1 MSGVVSI
8 RMRERSIP
16 QCACPLLTG
25 FGNRDIPLRVCS
37 FLSDFWLKSSMS
49 LAHSAG
55 SLLSQAESCQ
65 SRPGSSSLISRLRA
79 GVFSPALPG
88 WLALAVGFNIPLST
102 SVMEVLTGFFVLA
115 ALAWRRPSPQTLC
128 SGARSTLLI
137 STGLFLGLLMGLCWT
152 SAPLKDG
159 IRCLLKYRELLLLPL
174 FTQVFAEARWRR
186 LAVRGFLAG
195 CGVLLSLSYLEWLS
209 GIDLGITQVRFPND
223 HVITK
228 DRIIHNLLMSLFAY
242 LAALEWERSTG
253 TVRWGWLAVIG
264 LAIFN
269 MTFLVQGRTGYLA
282 FGALLTLWSVRRFGW
297 RGLLLTAVVLIS
309 GAVVACKV
317 SAVVH
322 SRFLLTWN
330 QIQNQFGPQ
339 HQHSD
344 DPRMEFYV
352 NTLQLIGNHPWLGTG
367 TGSFETEYNAHI
379 EGRDLLP
386 VSEPHNEFLHLTIQL
401 GLLGG
406 VAWLA
411 LLVNHWRLSR
421 SLPEW
426 ERGVLQGV
434 VLCIGLGTLFNS
446 LILSVTGG
454 VVWSFLAGVAAGA
467 SLDDN
472 ALESAPGK
480 SAAPNCLTTHPESRV
495 AESLPVRTQP
505 NV

>member
-1 MSGVVSI
+1 
-8 RMRERSIP
+8 
-16 QCACPLLTG
+16 
-25 FGNRDIPLRVCS
+25 
-37 FLSDFWLKSSMS
+37 MS
-49 LAHSAG
+49 LAPSAG
-55 SLLSQAESCQ
+55 TLLSQAESCQ
-65 SRPGSSSLISRLRA
+65 ARTSRSSFPNRLRA
-79 GVFSPALPG
+79 ALISPALPG

-115 ALAWRRPSPQTLC
+115 ALAWRRPSPQTLW

-137 STGLFLGLLMGLCWT
+137 STGLFLGLCVGLCWT

-186 LAVRGFLAG
+186 LAVWGFLAG
-195 CGVLLSLSYLEWLS
+195 CGVLLSLSYVEWIS
-209 GIDLGITQVRFPND
+209 GIDLGITQARFPND

-242 LAALEWERSTG
+242 LAALEWERSSG
-253 TVRWGWLAVIG
+253 AVRWGWLAAIG

-282 FGALLTLWSVRRFGW
+282 FGALLTLFSMRRFGW
-297 RGLLLTAVVLIS
+297 RGLVLTALVLLS

-330 QIQNQFGPQ
+330 QIQNQFGSQ
-339 HQHSD
+339 QQHSD

-352 NTLQLIGNHPWLGTG
+352 NTLQLIGKHPWLGTG

-379 EGRDLLP
+379 AGRDLLS
-386 VSEPHNEFLHLTIQL
+386 VSEPHNEFLHLTFQL

-406 VAWLA
+406 LAWLA

-426 ERGVLQGV
+426 ERSVLQGV

-467 SLDDN
+467 SLQDPS
-472 ALESAPGK
+472 AEPAPIESPAPGR
-480 SAAPNCLTTHPESRV
+480 PNSVPASRM
-495 AESLPVRTQP
+495 T
-505 NV
+505 

>member
-1 MSGVVSI
+1 MRTQPRPFAVDGLGNI
-8 RMRERSIP
+8 RVRELAVPRRGG
-16 QCACPLLTG
+16 PLLTG
-25 FGNRDIPLRVCS
+25 FENRDIPLRVCS
-37 FLSDFWLKSSMS
+37 FLFDFWLKITMS

-55 SLLSQAESCQ
+55 SCLSQAESCQ
-65 SRPGSSSLISRLRA
+65 SRSSSSSWTSRLRA
-79 GVFSPALPG
+79 ALISPALPG
-88 WLALAVGFNIPLST
+88 WLAVAVGFNIPLST

-115 ALAWRRPSPQTLC
+115 ALAWRRPTPATVW
-128 SGARSTLLI
+128 SGAKSTLLI
-137 STGLFLGLLMGLCWT
+137 STGLFLAMLVGLSWT

-195 CGVLLSLSYLEWLS
+195 CGILLTLSYLEWIT
-209 GIDLGITQVRFPND
+209 GFDLGITQVRFPND
-223 HVITK
+223 HVIFK

-253 TVRWGWLAVIG
+253 AIRWGWLAAIG
-264 LAIFN
+264 LAVFN

-282 FGALLTLWSVRRFGW
+282 FGALLTLWSMRRFGW
-297 RGLLLTAVVLIS
+297 RGLLLTAVVLVS

-330 QIQNQFGPQ
+330 QIQNQFGSHQ
-339 HQHSD
+339 QHSD

-352 NTLQLIGNHPWLGTG
+352 NTLQLIARHPWVGTG
-367 TGSFETEYNAHI
+367 TGSFETEYTAYI
-379 EGRDLLP
+379 EGRDLLS
-386 VSEPHNEFLHLTIQL
+386 VSEPHNEFLHLTFQL

-406 VAWLA
+406 LAWLA

-421 SLPEW
+421 SLPAW
-426 ERGVLQGV
+426 ERAVLQGV

-467 SLDDN
+467 SL
-472 ALESAPGK
+472 EEGSAEP
-480 SAAPNCLTTHPESRV
+480 ARIE
-495 AESLPVRTQP
+495 
-505 NV
+505 

>member
-1 MSGVVSI
+1 MN
-8 RMRERSIP
+8 P
-16 QCACPLLTG
+16 P
-25 FGNRDIPLRVCS
+25 
-37 FLSDFWLKSSMS
+37 MS

-55 SLLSQAESCQ
+55 TLLSQAES
-65 SRPGSSSLISRLRA
+65 RPAHTPGVSLSSRLRA
-79 GVFSPALPG
+79 TLISPALPG

-115 ALAWRRPSPQTLC
+115 ALAWRRPSPATLW
-128 SGARSTLLI
+128 SGARSTLLL
-137 STGLFLGLLMGLCWT
+137 STGLFLALVVGLCWT

-159 IRCLLKYRELLLLPL
+159 IRCLLKYREFLLLPL

-195 CGVLLSLSYLEWLS
+195 CGVLLALSYLEWFT
-209 GIDLGITQVRFPND
+209 GIDVGITQVKFPND
-223 HVITK
+223 HVIFK

-242 LAALEWERSTG
+242 LAALEWERATG
-253 TVRWGWLAVIG
+253 TIRWAWLAAIG
-264 LAIFN
+264 LAVFN

-282 FGALLTLWSVRRFGW
+282 FGALLTLWSMRQFGW
-297 RGLLLTAVVLIS
+297 RGLLLTTLVLVS

-339 HQHSD
+339 QQHSD

-352 NTLQLIGNHPWLGTG
+352 NTLQLIAKHPWLGTG

-379 EGRDLLP
+379 AGRDLLS

-406 VAWLA
+406 AAWLA

-421 SLPEW
+421 SLPPW
-426 ERGVLQGV
+426 ERDVLQGV

-467 SLDDN
+467 GLDDGSQPPPQI
-472 ALESAPGK
+472 ESSEHTGPTMPPL
-480 SAAPNCLTTHPESRV
+480 SRAA
-495 AESLPVRTQP
+495 
-505 NV
+505 

>member
-1 MSGVVSI
+1 
-8 RMRERSIP
+8 
-16 QCACPLLTG
+16 
-25 FGNRDIPLRVCS
+25 
-37 FLSDFWLKSSMS
+37 MS

-65 SRPGSSSLISRLRA
+65 SLTPSASLPSRLRA
-79 GVFSPALPG
+79 ALLSPALPG

-102 SVMEVLTGFFVLA
+102 SVMEVLTGLFVLA
-115 ALAWRRPSPQTLC
+115 ALAWRRPSPTTLW

-137 STGLFLGLLMGLCWT
+137 STGLFLALLVGLCWT

-159 IRCLLKYRELLLLPL
+159 IRCLLKYREFLLLPL

-195 CGVLLSLSYLEWLS
+195 CGVLLFLSYFEWLT
-209 GIDLGITQVRFPND
+209 GIDVGITQVRFPND
-223 HVITK
+223 HVIFK

-242 LAALEWERSTG
+242 LAALEWERATG
-253 TVRWGWLAVIG
+253 AVRWAWLAAIG
-264 LAIFN
+264 LAVFN

-282 FGALLTLWSVRRFGW
+282 FGALLTLWSMRQFGW
-297 RGLLLTAVVLIS
+297 RGLLLTAVVLVS

-339 HQHSD
+339 QQHSD

-352 NTLQLIGNHPWLGTG
+352 NTLQLIGKHPWLGTG
-367 TGSFETEYNAHI
+367 TGSFETEYDAYI
-379 EGRDLLP
+379 AGRDLLS
-386 VSEPHNEFLHLTIQL
+386 VSEPHNEFLHLTFQL
-401 GLLGG
+401 GVLGG
-406 VAWLA
+406 LAWLM

-421 SLPEW
+421 TLPEW
-426 ERGVLQGV
+426 ERAVLQGV

-467 SLDDN
+467 SLEDKTTPTPRI
-472 ALESAPGK
+472 ESP
-480 SAAPNCLTTHPESRV
+480 SPT
-495 AESLPVRTQP
+495 SLSTNPLA
-505 NV
+505 